1 MSVLIDTSLLL
12 AAMFNK
18 DTHHAEG
25 RWAMQALKGE
35 AVRLMPSPV
44 VYELF
49 YMMTTR
55 TTYERAVGV
64 FEMLQTSAFEVVR
77 LTDDDLQRMAQ
88 IMNQYADAQFDLPDV
103 AIMALSERLNIKQVY
118 TFDRRDFS
126 IFRPSH
132 CPALELL
139 P

>member
-25 RWAMQALKGE
+25 RWAM
-35 AVRLMPSPV
+35 PSPV

-55 TTYERAVGV
+55 TTYERAVRV

-88 IMNQYADAQFDLPDV
+88 IMNQFADAQFDLPDV